1 MKNDYDFLTFV
12 MFEQHRLWQGTA
24 DHRRKSVRKAE
35 KFSNF
40 RDYGTRALNDFKP
53 HDIHDF
59 FDSLTRE
66 GLSDNTVNHY
76 AAMLT
81 RVFNHA
87 VNEEHITHAPKFTW
101 KAVKTNSRPLFFT
114 DEQLEKMEAYFK
126 ETDDAYMTHTTN
138 PLAPYICANDRDLSK
153 GTCSPN
159 QCPSH
164 HRREWQSGHVLLPR
178 SSP

>member
-66 GLSDNTVNHY
+66 ELSDNTVNHY

-101 KAVKTNSRPLFFT
+101 KAVKTTLGLSSSRTSNSKRWRLITGTPRIGTWSILSCWDTRP
-114 DEQLEKMEAYFK
+114 E
-126 ETDDAYMTHTTN
+126 
-138 PLAPYICANDRDLSK
+138 CALVR
-153 GTCSPN
+153 SPDWVQN
-159 QCPSH
+159 ERTGRHPGNVGYLT
-164 HRREWQSGHVLLPR
+164 GHQER
-178 SSP
+178 